1 MSPTPPKRFEKPS
14 IWSFI
19 LILVVLLFLVTG
31 INNANITLSRVIG
44 GVMNI
49 GDFLA
54 QAFPPDFSR
63 IGPIMSAM
71 VETFEMALV
80 GTLAGVIISIPVA
93 LLSSRTTNSISFL
106 RSLTRGAVTVM
117 RTVPDLV
124 WALLFVIA
132 VGLGPFAGILTIT
145 IDTIGFCARFFSER
159 IDELDKKP
167 KEALESTGS
176 GYFGVITGSVLP
188 QATPS
193 FVGTSLF
200 ALEKSIR
207 GATVLGLVG
216 AGGIG
221 VELSAQ
227 MSLRNFD
234 QALMI
239 IIIIL
244 ILVLVVENISQRIRA
259 KYI

>member
-1 MSPTPPKRFEKPS
+1 MSPKPPKRYDIPS
-14 IWSFI
+14 IWSFVLI
-19 LILVVLLFLVTG
+19 LITVTFLVSG
-31 INNANITLSRVIG
+31 FKNAEITFERVIN
-44 GVMNI
+44 GVQNI
-49 GDFLA
+49 GDFIL

-63 IGPIMSAM
+63 IGPVTVAII
-71 VETFEMALV
+71 ETFEMALV
-80 GTLAGVIISIPVA
+80 GTLAGVILSIPVA
-93 LLSSRTTNSISFL
+93 LLSSRSTNSISVV
-106 RSLTRGAVTVM
+106 RSIFKGAVTIM
-117 RTVPDLV
+117 RTIPDLV

-145 IDTIGFCARFFSER
+145 VDTIGFCARFFSER
-159 IDELDKKP
+159 IEELDKKP

-176 GYFGVITGSVLP
+176 GYFGVVTGSILP
-188 QATPS
+188 QSTPS
-193 FVGTSLF
+193 FVGTSLY

-221 VELSAQ
+221 VELSSQ

-239 IIIIL
+239 IMIIL
-244 ILVLVVENISQRIRA
+244 ILVLAVENISQRIRA

>member
-1 MSPTPPKRFEKPS
+1 MKTPSRFKWPS
-14 IWSFI
+14 FGTIVLIIVTLGFVISGIINADITISRIWRGI
-19 LILVVLLFLVTG
+19 L
-31 INNANITLSRVIG
+31 N
-44 GVMNI
+44 M
-49 GDFLA
+49 GDFIYKA
-54 QAFPPDFSR
+54 VPPDFSR
-63 IGPIMSAM
+63 FGPIMSAM
-71 VETFEMALV
+71 IETFEMALI
-80 GTLAGVIISIPVA
+80 GTMAGVILSLPIALMSSKATMSIPIV
-93 LLSSRTTNSISFL
+93 RKVV
-106 RSLTRGAVTVM
+106 RGSVTVM

-124 WALLFVIA
+124 WALLFVIS

-145 IDTIGFCARFFSER
+145 VDTIGFCARFFSER
-159 IDELDKKP
+159 IDELDKNP

-176 GYFGVITGSVLP
+176 SSFGVITGSVIP
-188 QATPS
+188 QAMPS
-193 FVGTSLF
+193 FIGTSLF

-239 IIIIL
+239 ILI
-244 ILVLVVENISQRIRA
+244 ILVLVIIVENISQRIRA
-259 KYI
+259 KFI

>member
-1 MSPTPPKRFEKPS
+1 MSPKPPKRYEMPS
-14 IWSFI
+14 IWSFVLI
-19 LILVVLLFLVTG
+19 LITVTFLFTG
-31 INNANITLSRVIG
+31 INNADITFERIIN
-44 GVMNI
+44 GVQNI
-49 GDFLA
+49 GDFIS

-63 IGPIMSAM
+63 IGPITIAII
-71 VETFEMALV
+71 ETFEMALV
-80 GTLAGVIISIPVA
+80 GTLAGVILSIPIA
-93 LLSSRTTNSISFL
+93 LLSSKSTNSISIV
-106 RSLTRGAVTVM
+106 RSISKGAVTMM
-117 RTVPDLV
+117 RTIPDLV

-145 IDTIGFCARFFSER
+145 VDTIGFCARFFSER
-159 IDELDKKP
+159 IEELDKKP

-176 GYFGVITGSVLP
+176 GYFGVITGSIIP
-188 QATPS
+188 QSTPS
-193 FVGTSLF
+193 FVGTSLY

-221 VELSAQ
+221 VELSSQ

-239 IIIIL
+239 ILIIL
-244 ILVLVVENISQRIRA
+244 LLVLVVENISQRIRA

>member
-1 MSPTPPKRFEKPS
+1 MNFTPPHRYKRPS

-19 LILVVLLFLVTG
+19 LILIVLVFLITG
-31 INNANITLSRVIG
+31 INNADITFERITNG
-44 GVMNI
+44 IMNI
-49 GDFLA
+49 GNFLS
-54 QAFPPDFSR
+54 QALPPDFSR

-71 VETFEMALV
+71 VETFEMALI
-80 GTLAGVIISIPVA
+80 GTLSGVILSIPIA
-93 LLSSRTTNSISFL
+93 LLSSKTTNTIPLL
-106 RSLTRGAVTVM
+106 RSITKGAVTVM

-176 GYFGVITGSVLP
+176 GYFGVITGAVLP
-188 QATPS
+188 QAAPS

-234 QALMI
+234 QAMMI

-244 ILVLVVENISQRIRA
+244 ILVLVVENISQKIRA

>member
-1 MSPTPPKRFEKPS
+1 MNPKPPKRYEMPS
-14 IWSFI
+14 IWSFVLI
-19 LILVVLLFLVTG
+19 LITVTFLFTG
-31 INNANITLSRVIG
+31 INNAGITFERIIN
-44 GVMNI
+44 GVQNI
-49 GDFLA
+49 GDFIS

-63 IGPIMSAM
+63 IDPITIAII
-71 VETFEMALV
+71 ETFEMALV
-80 GTLAGVIISIPVA
+80 GTLAGVVLSIPIA
-93 LLSSRTTNSISFL
+93 LLSSKSTNSISIV
-106 RSLTRGAVTVM
+106 RSISKGAVTMM
-117 RTVPDLV
+117 RTIPDLV

-145 IDTIGFCARFFSER
+145 VDTIGFCARFFSER
-159 IDELDKKP
+159 IEELDKKP

-176 GYFGVITGSVLP
+176 GYFGVIIGSIIP
-188 QATPS
+188 QSTPS
-193 FVGTSLF
+193 FVSTSLY

-221 VELSAQ
+221 VELSSQ

-239 IIIIL
+239 ILIIL
-244 ILVLVVENISQRIRA
+244 LLVLVVENISQRIRA